1 MKKLFLC
8 AATLLLVLAGACTA
22 NGGQPSQPPAVES
35 GTTGPAGM
43 PAPPYSGVTG
53 DPSAYPDEL
62 EVSGTVQETNDSLV
76 LILLEGGGEYMLR
89 FSENS
94 RWDDG
99 VETDILAGNK
109 VTCMVK
115 PEPTLTTP
123 SQGEVI
129 EVISNVKGAD

>member
-43 PAPPYSGVTG
+43 APPYSGVTG